1 MDETQSQVIQES
13 EFIKMLERSRVI
25 SEGQLKAVYDYQR
38 SVGGSVLDILVKLN
52 MVPRSDVDRML
63 QAAMRGEDIATV
75 AGGKTIVAVDAKKL
89 DVDGLKLHHRLID
102 KIPMDIIERC
112 VLTVF
117 FPAPSLDSRKLIVGH
132 GRDLPEGLAE
142 TISSTLGVELYT
154 LDFGEATGASFVVE
168 YLERAKKPVSDEM
181 KSLGARRIKKSEAQ
195 SAVAEKA
202 GSGSDAGAPPAA
214 HESSSTDAL
223 PKRSTDDET
232 NTDDTRNDLELDS
245 DDHTNGDPA
254 ERGATHVMNRP
265 PVKSRRPL
273 AVESRGKYDPNIE
286 WTALLNLLVKKNI
299 LTHEEVRVEIEL
311 LKRNQ
316 SG

>member
-1 MDETQSQVIQES
+1 
-13 EFIKMLERSRVI
+13 
-25 SEGQLKAVYDYQR
+25 
-38 SVGGSVLDILVKLN
+38 
-52 MVPRSDVDRML
+52 ML
-63 QAAMRGEDIATV
+63 QAAMQGEDIAT
-75 AGGKTIVAVDAKKL
+75 AAEGNTIVAVDAKKM
-89 DVDGLKLHHRLID
+89 DVDALKLHHRLID
-102 KIPMDIIERC
+102 KIPMEIIERC

-154 LDFGEATGASFVVE
+154 LDLGEATGASFVVE
-168 YLERAKKPVSDEM
+168 YLERAKKPVSDEL

-195 SAVAEKA
+195 SAVAEKEPAASNEMAPRAQA
-202 GSGSDAGAPPAA
+202 GPGSEAGAPPEA

-223 PKRSTDDET
+223 PKRSTDET

-245 DDHTNGDPA
+245 DDHTNRDPA
-254 ERGATHVMNRP
+254 EKGATQVMNKP
-265 PVKSRRPL
+265 PVKSRRPV

-299 LTHEEVRVEIEL
+299 LTHEEVRVEVEL